1 MAIAMDKMER
11 KRDRKIKTKEEE
23 IALILGPMKVTNRK
37 MLIRIIQMLKRRK
50 LTRRISLIMKKISL
64 L

>member
-1 MAIAMDKMER
+1 MDKMER

-23 IALILGPMKVTNRK
+23 ITLIQGLPKVISRK
-37 MLIRIIQMLKRRK
+37 MKIKITKMFKRKKLK
-50 LTRRISLIMKKISL
+50 RRISLIMKIISL